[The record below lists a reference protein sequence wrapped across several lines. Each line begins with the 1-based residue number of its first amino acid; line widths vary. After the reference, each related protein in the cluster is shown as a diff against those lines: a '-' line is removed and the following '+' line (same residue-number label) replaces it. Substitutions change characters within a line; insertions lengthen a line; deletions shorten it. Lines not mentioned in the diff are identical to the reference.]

1 MFCST
6 PLPAVIG
13 IVLPGN
19 CRRPFVDCF
28 GSVLNLRWPCLLL
41 FLHVPAQMGF
51 LVQIDVLINAKKR
64 TKKELQVNQCS
75 STSSETVR
83 QTKVQSVLSFIIIH
97 QHVLK
102 YLRDESVAAH
112 LSLSAGQSKQ
122 AETS

>member
-1 MFCST
+1 MPSLVLAPTCSD
-6 PLPAVIG
+6 G
-13 IVLPGN
+13 IS
-19 CRRPFVDCF
+19 RTDQCF
-28 GSVLNLRWPCLLL
+28 DKC
-41 FLHVPAQMGF
+41 
-51 LVQIDVLINAKKR
+51 KKR

-97 QHVLK
+97 QH
-102 YLRDESVAAH
+102 ESVAEH

>member
-1 MFCST
+1 MPSLVLAPTCSD
-6 PLPAVIG
+6 G
-13 IVLPGN
+13 IS
-19 CRRPFVDCF
+19 RTDRCF
-28 GSVLNLRWPCLLL
+28 DKC
-41 FLHVPAQMGF
+41 
-51 LVQIDVLINAKKR
+51 KKR

-102 YLRDESVAAH
+102 YLRDESVAEH